1 MSPSATEGISRPS
14 AGLEQYFQQ
23 LQGRP
28 TLSLL
33 DLSPV
38 SQANVSFLAGL
49 GHRLYCE
56 DFLSSL
62 DDFFGGEDDF
72 YQAQENPARAQEFM
86 NLTFRQMQGPF
97 HGALV
102 WDCLQYL
109 SPTMLELTVAELH
122 RLMEPGSLVLTFF
135 HNDER
140 AKSVP
145 ASYYRIQDYRTLSIQ
160 ERGRRTPYQFF
171 TNPFIER
178 VFRDFSSVKM
188 YLTRDHL
195 REIVVKR

>member
-1 MSPSATEGISRPS
+1 MSPSAAECIIRPS

-28 TLSLL
+28 TLRLL

-62 DDFFGGEDDF
+62 DDFFGSGEDF
-72 YQAQENPARAQEFM
+72 YQSQENPARAQEFM
-86 NLTFRQMQGPF
+86 NLTFRQLEGPF

-122 RLMEPGSLVLTFF
+122 RLLQPDSLMLSFF
-135 HNDER
+135 HNEER
-140 AKSVP
+140 AKFVP
-145 ASYYRIQDYRTLSIQ
+145 SSYYRIQDFRTLSIQ
-160 ERGRRTPYQFF
+160 QRERRTPYQFF

-178 VFRDFSSVKM
+178 VFQNFASVKM

-195 REIVVKR
+195 REILVKR

>member
-1 MSPSATEGISRPS
+1 MSPSAAEGTIRPS

-28 TLSLL
+28 ALRLL

-38 SQANVSFLAGL
+38 SQANVSFIAGL

-62 DDFFGGEDDF
+62 DDFFGGEDF
-72 YQAQENPARAQEFM
+72 YQSQENPARADEFM
-86 NLTFRQMQGPF
+86 NLTFRQLEGPF

-109 SPTMLELTVAELH
+109 SPTMLELTVTELH
-122 RLMEPGSLVLTFF
+122 RLLQPDSFMLAFF
-135 HNDER
+135 HNDDR
-140 AKSVP
+140 ARTVP
-145 ASYYRIQDYRTLSIQ
+145 SSYYRIQDFRTLSIQ
-160 ERGRRTPYQFF
+160 QREQRTPYQYF

-178 VFRDFSSVKM
+178 VFRDFANVKM
-188 YLTRDHL
+188 YLTRDNL
-195 REIVVKR
+195 REILIKR